1 MPSTEHIHHLFLEVT
16 TSQYFVLCTLGPQTF
31 QHEGQV
37 LWETEGEGGGR
48 RSLRELASSRFLTG
62 RGPVP
67 GSRTPALQRLRS
79 PSHLCLGEGTAQYK
93 PMGDGRSTCHVP
105 GRYSSVQSIGRSLH
119 FRQPTSDR
127 GKFRTVSRLSRV
139 VGSYA
144 LPMRLFP
151 SESIS
156 RR

>member
-67 GSRTPALQRLRS
+67 GVEDPCATAPAFS
-79 PSHLCLGEGTAQYK
+79 IAC
-93 PMGDGRSTCHVP
+93 VP
-105 GRYSSVQSIGRSLH
+105 GRGDCTIQAHGGRAGVLVILCRGGIARSRALGD
-119 FRQPTSDR
+119 PYISDSR
-127 GKFRTVSRLSRV
+127 PVTVENSEQFH
-139 VGSYA
+139 GSPELLA
-144 LPMRLFP
+144 ATPCP
-151 SESIS
+151 
-156 RR
+156 